1 MPIKLAGGVT
11 ISEDL
16 VEAQFSRASGPGGQH
31 VNKTETRVTL
41 RLDVGT
47 LSLPSVLKARLLR
60 RLEPRLTK
68 DHVLLVS
75 ADAHRE
81 RGRNLSEAWQRLTA
95 ILVEA
100 SKPPKVRRPTRPTRG
115 AKERR
120 LQDKRR
126 QSDKKRQR
134 REKFD

>member
-1 MPIKLAGGVT
+1 MAIQLPGGVEVP
-11 ISEDL
+11 SDL
-16 VEAQFSRASGPGGQH
+16 VEAEYSRASGPGGQH

-41 RLDVGT
+41 RLDVGA
-47 LSLPSVLKARLLR
+47 LDLPSVLKARLLR

-68 DHVLLVS
+68 DGVLLVS

-81 RGRNLSEAWQRLTA
+81 RGRNTAEAWQRLTA
-95 ILVEA
+95 LLTEA
-100 SKPPKVRRPTRPTRG
+100 AKPPKLRRPTRPSRG

-134 REKFD
+134 REKFE